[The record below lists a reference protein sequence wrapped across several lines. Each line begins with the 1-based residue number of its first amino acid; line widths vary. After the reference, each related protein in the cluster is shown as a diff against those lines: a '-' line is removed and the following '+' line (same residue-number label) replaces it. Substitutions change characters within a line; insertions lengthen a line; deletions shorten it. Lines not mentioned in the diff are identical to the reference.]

1 MNDKFDDMS
10 RNIDSISISV
20 IKPLEIQIRN
30 YLDKLSDSQINEIG
44 EPIDQEDLDKI
55 MILRQKI
62 ENNFGDGAI

>member
-30 YLDKLSDSQINEIG
+30 YLDKCGLFYKVFSRIKG
-44 EPIDQEDLDKI
+44 
-55 MILRQKI
+55 
-62 ENNFGDGAI
+62 